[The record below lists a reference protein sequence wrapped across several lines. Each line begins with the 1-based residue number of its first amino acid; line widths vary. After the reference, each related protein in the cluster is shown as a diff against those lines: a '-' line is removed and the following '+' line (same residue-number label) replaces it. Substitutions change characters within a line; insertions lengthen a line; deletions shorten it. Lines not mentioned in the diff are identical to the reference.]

1 MIRDNE
7 NMINVFDVER
17 ILGDLPLDIIKENV
31 KSQIEDPLVFISNQC
46 DEVYETIDEAMEEFG
61 HIDEYREELNE
72 MKEDFSI
79 FILREMDN
87 KFNLGVDFENIG
99 DFEIHDIAKNCYD
112 FFVVNLN
119 ENISNFL
126 LNYILNNKSSLCEM
140 FDDEYR
146 RKDVTTIN
154 MKKITKNKDDVL
166 ILSNLN
172 SVINNILDLEH
183 FPEDFMELSV
193 EPGEYIGECVADYV
207 NSFKI
212 AGNFVFNVLN
222 EVKYSHNDVID
233 ELVSNITLYLIENI
247 NVE

>member
-172 SVINNILDLEH
+172 SVINNVLDLEH

-193 EPGEYIGECVADYV
+193 EPGEYIGTCVADYV

>member
-193 EPGEYIGECVADYV
+193 EPGEYIGTCVADYV

-247 NVE
+247 TIE

>member
-7 NMINVFDVER
+7 NMINVFDFER

-172 SVINNILDLEH
+172 SVINNVLDLEH

-193 EPGEYIGECVADYV
+193 EPGEYTGTCVADYV

-222 EVKYSHNDVID
+222 EVKYSHNDIID

>member
-61 HIDEYREELNE
+61 HIDEYREELVE

-79 FILREMDN
+79 FILKELDN
-87 KFNLGVDFENIG
+87 KFNLGVDFDNIG
-99 DFEIHDIAKNCYD
+99 DFELHEMAQNCYD
-112 FFVVNLN
+112 FFVLNLN
-119 ENISNFL
+119 DNISNFL

-140 FDDEYR
+140 FGDEYR
-146 RKDVTTIN
+146 RKDVTTMN
-154 MKKITKNKDDVL
+154 MKKITKNRDDVL

-183 FPEDFMELSV
+183 YPEDFMSLSV
-193 EPGEYIGECVADYV
+193 EPGEYVGSCVIDYV
-207 NSFKI
+207 NSFKL

-222 EVKYSHNDVID
+222 EVKYSHNDVVD
-233 ELVSNITLYLIENI
+233 ELVSTITLYLIENI

>member
-61 HIDEYREELNE
+61 HIDEYREELVE

-79 FILREMDN
+79 FILRELDN
-87 KFNLGVDFENIG
+87 KFNLGVDFDNIG
-99 DFEIHDIAKNCYD
+99 DFELHEIAQNCYD
-112 FFVVNLN
+112 FFVLNLN
-119 ENISNFL
+119 DNISNFL

-140 FDDEYR
+140 FGDEYR
-146 RKDVTTIN
+146 RKDVTTMN
-154 MKKITKNKDDVL
+154 MKKITKNRDDVL

-183 FPEDFMELSV
+183 YPEDFMELSV
-193 EPGEYIGECVADYV
+193 EPGEYTGSCVADYV
-207 NSFKI
+207 KSFKL

-222 EVKYSHNDVID
+222 EVKYSHNDVVD
-233 ELVSNITLYLIENI
+233 ELVSTITLYLIENI

>member
-61 HIDEYREELNE
+61 HIDEYREELVE

-79 FILREMDN
+79 FILKELDN
-87 KFNLGVDFENIG
+87 KFNLGVDFDNIN
-99 DFEIHDIAKNCYD
+99 DFELHEMAQNCYD
-112 FFVVNLN
+112 FFVLNLN
-119 ENISNFL
+119 DNISNFL

-140 FDDEYR
+140 FGDEYR
-146 RKDVTTIN
+146 RKDVTTMN
-154 MKKITKNKDDVL
+154 MKKITKNRDDVL

-183 FPEDFMELSV
+183 YPEDFMELSV
-193 EPGEYIGECVADYV
+193 EPGEYIGSCVTDYV
-207 NSFKI
+207 NSFKL

-222 EVKYSHNDVID
+222 EVKYSHNDVVD
-233 ELVSNITLYLIENI
+233 ELVSTITLYLIENI

>member
-1 MIRDNE
+1 
-7 NMINVFDVER
+7 
-17 ILGDLPLDIIKENV
+17 
-31 KSQIEDPLVFISNQC
+31 
-46 DEVYETIDEAMEEFG
+46 
-61 HIDEYREELNE
+61 
-72 MKEDFSI
+72 
-79 FILREMDN
+79 MDN
-87 KFNLGVDFENIG
+87 KFNLGVDFENMG
-99 DFEIHDIAKNCYD
+99 DFELHEIAKNCYD

-140 FDDEYR
+140 FGDEYR

-154 MKKITKNKDDVL
+154 MKKITKNRDDVL

-183 FPEDFMELSV
+183 YPEDFMELAV
-193 EPGEYIGECVADYV
+193 EAGEYSGSCVNEYV

-222 EVKYSHNDVID
+222 EVKYSHNDIID
-233 ELVSNITLYLIENI
+233 ELVSDITLYLIENI